1 MKECL
6 YTGQVAAA
14 EIPRI
19 VAACHFVP
27 EARFLAEQLPN
38 RFIGSA
44 QEGRDLLCFTYFAES
59 LAHACARYTSGRI
72 FQKDR
77 ELRWERQGQ
86 RLNVVYLG
94 PEDEGVLADALRPR
108 DTLTTLTKKTAYYYL
123 FGERLKPEDLA
134 KLDKI
139 ARPGDFAVVRIPR
152 ILRYPVE
159 QNDRPYARLV
169 VCEYLD
175 AASVVTLF
183 RFQHLETVN

>member
-14 EIPRI
+14 EMPRI
-19 VAACHFVP
+19 VVACHFAP

-38 RFIGSA
+38 RFISST
-44 QEGRDLLCFTYFAES
+44 QEGRDLLCFTCFAEP
-59 LAHACARYTSGRI
+59 LAHACTRYTSGRI
-72 FQKDR
+72 FQEDR
-77 ELRWERQGQ
+77 ELRWEQQGQ
-86 RLNVVYLG
+86 RLHVVYLG
-94 PEDEGVLADALRPR
+94 PEDEGILADALQPR
-108 DTLTTLTKKTAYYYL
+108 DALTTLTKKTAYYYL

-159 QNDRPYARLV
+159 QNDLPYTRLV